1 MWIYGMDGELKK
13 IATQAQKINLDNK
26 TRFG

>member
-1 MWIYGMDGELKK
+1 MWILWHGWGIEK